1 MTLASLFNDV
11 TILGVLLLLGFIVR
25 ELVKPL
31 QRLYIPSS
39 VIGGAIGLILG
50 PQVLGI
56 IDIPSTFEGMSGVL
70 INLIMAATVFGT
82 KIDKSR
88 VRGYLDYTFVTTSNY
103 GLQLCVGVAIGM
115 AMKGI
120 WSNLPHG
127 WGIMGVFSFWGGHG
141 TAGAAGAIFS
151 EKGVP
156 ENLGIGMIL
165 STIGLMSAIIIG
177 MVLVNWGL
185 RKGYGKYTDKANLDN
200 PYLGGVLPKELQAP
214 IGVEKTFASGI
225 NGLALQF
232 SFLMACMF
240 LGTSII
246 KLISK
251 ITPVANQI
259 PQLIHGMIGAAII
272 WPLMCKAKLDGYV
285 DKRSISTI
293 SGFALEVV
301 IVSAVATLRLELV
314 TTFFIPILIYSIVM
328 IVIAAGSSILLAK
341 RFCKDDWFE
350 KAMMSYGM
358 GTGAV
363 PTGLALVRAVDPK
376 MESSAPDAHGVAAT
390 LFTPIFGVL
399 PAVGP
404 IIAINSELTLIG
416 IGLAIT
422 GVSMLLGFLLFGRK
436 SKSSAIQ

>member
-127 WGIMGVFSFWGGHG
+127 WGIMGVFW
-141 TAGAAGAIFS
+141 
-151 EKGVP
+151 
-156 ENLGIGMIL
+156 
-165 STIGLMSAIIIG
+165 
-177 MVLVNWGL
+177 
-185 RKGYGKYTDKANLDN
+185 
-200 PYLGGVLPKELQAP
+200 
-214 IGVEKTFASGI
+214 
-225 NGLALQF
+225 
-232 SFLMACMF
+232 
-240 LGTSII
+240 
-246 KLISK
+246 
-251 ITPVANQI
+251 
-259 PQLIHGMIGAAII
+259 
-272 WPLMCKAKLDGYV
+272 
-285 DKRSISTI
+285 
-293 SGFALEVV
+293 
-301 IVSAVATLRLELV
+301 LELV

-404 IIAINSELTLIG
+404 IIAMNSELTLIG

-436 SKSSAIQ
+436 K